1 MNLDGLLRRLLE
13 TPNDYLLEPRVERD
27 SGFEGDLHVDALAS
41 DTLRA
46 LGGEPLD
53 PDEAR
58 TLRKAGKKGAGG
70 LRLVSIACWLL
81 HHPAFL
87 ERGDLAGAA
96 RSLLLGGLDRL
107 AGAVRAEDCA
117 TDPDRREELARVV
130 LRHLGLVPEGESEAV
145 AADRWKALDSVE
157 RLALA
162 RATAAA
168 EKRAREIRD
177 AAARAAAE
185 AASSYGRE

>member
-1 MNLDGLLRRLLE
+1 M
-13 TPNDYLLEPRVERD
+13 
-27 SGFEGDLHVDALAS
+27 
-41 DTLRA
+41 
-46 LGGEPLD
+46 
-53 PDEAR
+53 
-58 TLRKAGKKGAGG
+58 
-70 LRLVSIACWLL
+70 
-81 HHPAFL
+81 
-87 ERGDLAGAA
+87 
-96 RSLLLGGLDRL
+96 
-107 AGAVRAEDCA
+107 
-117 TDPDRREELARVV
+117 
-130 LRHLGLVPEGESEAV
+130 PEGESEAV